1 MQGNLHMNL
10 AFKMKKAAAAALR
23 AAIHAFAAQQNATA
37 FIQRCR
43 ITK

>member
-10 AFKMKKAAAAALR
+10 AFKMKKAAAALR
-23 AAIHAFAAQQNATA
+23 AAIHVFAAQQNAAA